1 MAAPIKPGPDT
12 AMAAPI
18 KPMPVTV
25 LSGFLGAGKSTLLSH
40 LLLNREGLRLG
51 LIVNDMS
58 DVNVDASSLDPS
70 SRHAAPDAVHVTRVT
85 DRVVELSNGCI
96 CCTLREDLLSELLA
110 LCEGGAGARFDA
122 VVVESSGISEP
133 MPVAEVF
140 TFAEESEEGGGAPRR
155 LADVAALDT
164 TVTVVDAFNFARDFG
179 SPDSLGARR
188 VAAFEGDTRTVVV
201 LRVAQVRRGAAPP

>member
-1 MAAPIKPGPDT
+1 MAARPV
-12 AMAAPI
+12 
-18 KPMPVTV
+18 PVTI
-25 LSGFLGAGKSTLLSH
+25 LSGFLGSGKSTLLSH

-51 LIVNDMS
+51 IIVNDMA

-70 SRHAAPDAVHVTRVT
+70 SHHAAPSAVHVTRVT

-140 TFAEESEEGGGAPRR
+140 TFTEEVEGGGPPRR

-179 SPDSLGARR
+179 SADSLGARR
-188 VAAFEGDTRTVVV
+188 VAAYEGCLLYTSPSPRD
-201 LRVAQVRRGAAPP
+201 